1 MLRDSHGIFISYED
15 MEINDNEGDALLHH
29 LQKFREIGIKLEEL
43 TVDGKYPTY
52 ENIAKNA
59 VTESAGLKPAE
70 RVDEMVVKVMEEI
83 CIDIN
88 KKKPALLYQ
97 RRIKILISLL

>member
-1 MLRDSHGIFISYED
+1 MEEGYNVRRNFNIGED

-59 VTESAGLKPAE
+59 VAESAGLKPAE
-70 RVDEMVVKVMEEI
+70 GAEKGAHLNE
-83 CIDIN
+83 
-88 KKKPALLYQ
+88 
-97 RRIKILISLL
+97 